1 MAVVYPKKEGFST
14 RRDHNIILF
23 SISNRVLY
31 VRDDSLRYARAIIIL
46 SVNDVNIRQGGRT
59 EQNWPNADGV
69 DSLLVSFQLH
79 KAPRQVLPAPS
90 PSQPRLTFNNIL
102 IETIVQSILIYSH
115 ILNKTRHFVPSPQF
129 FLLCYRNNL
138 LLYAHTYFAIALL
151 QNHIY
156 LVSF

>member
-59 EQNWPNADGV
+59 EQN
-69 DSLLVSFQLH
+69 
-79 KAPRQVLPAPS
+79 
-90 PSQPRLTFNNIL
+90 
-102 IETIVQSILIYSH
+102 
-115 ILNKTRHFVPSPQF
+115 
-129 FLLCYRNNL
+129 
-138 LLYAHTYFAIALL
+138 
-151 QNHIY
+151 
-156 LVSF
+156 